1 MHSKPI
7 LDAIMEQTK
16 CSSSEAQDAMHD
28 AIESAWRTHCPA
40 PKPAEVVDR
49 ARRALNSD
57 KTYGDASRLRYVE
70 PDVIEERRERRGQAE
85 ASVFDR
91 NAPRYAEDET
101 HDGPGLCDR
110 CGARIYWV
118 PLNDHAAVHTLRVPG
133 GRITVSEGARFYMRC
148 EIIKGDTPGSTSPH
162 PAVDQATGQHVRHV
176 CKPARVLAYVK
187 TPAEAP
193 KVAKRIVH
201 KRRAYK

>member
-7 LDAIMEQTK
+7 LDAIMEQSK

-40 PKPAEVVDR
+40 PKPAEVVEA
-49 ARRALNSD
+49 ARRALNAG
-57 KTYGDASRLRYVE
+57 KRGDAEHLRYVE

-133 GRITVSEGARFYMRC
+133 GRVTVSEGARFYMRC
-148 EIIKGDTPGSTSPH
+148 ALLGDRPAADPVTGS
-162 PAVDQATGQHVRHV
+162 HVRHV
-176 CKPARVLAYVK
+176 CKK
-187 TPAEAP
+187 TQAEAQE
-193 KVAKRIVH
+193 VAGH
-201 KRRAYK
+201 

>member
-16 CSSSEAQDAMHD
+16 CSAEQAQDAMHD

-40 PKPAEVVDR
+40 PAPSDVVHDAYRKITGHKRGDR
-49 ARRALNSD
+49 EH
-57 KTYGDASRLRYVE
+57 LRYME
-70 PDVIEERRERRGQAE
+70 PDAVLEMREKHQIGETAAFNREQPRFEKGRG
-85 ASVFDR
+85 
-91 NAPRYAEDET
+91 

-133 GRITVSEGARFYMRC
+133 GRVTVSEGARFYMRC
-148 EIIKGDTPGSTSPH
+148 EIIKGDTPGSTYPH
-162 PAVDQATGQHVRHV
+162 PRVNMSTGGHVRHV
-176 CKPARVLAYVK
+176 GKVR
-187 TPAEAP
+187 T
-193 KVAKRIVH
+193 VAKAPQISPQPYPRTS
-201 KRRAYK
+201 RSR